1 MRLPVAR
8 SPARLPLLVLA
19 IGASACAWVQMA
31 EGEFKKPDVAYRSAS
46 LDGRLAERGGTG
58 LNVVARVDNPNPVG
72 LALADAD
79 YRLSIA
85 GIRRAG
91 RASRPRGWRSRR
103 RNADVTLPASFKF
116 ADLGQAVAT
125 VLSKGSAG
133 YKAEGS
139 LGLKTPVGVVRVP
152 LSHEGTFTLPAMP
165 GIALGTPRVTSVAIH
180 HATVEL
186 PVTLTA
192 KGSLPVPLQALEAAV
207 TIGGARI
214 GEVSAKDLGT
224 LEPGASRSVTLPLTV
239 PFAGAL
245 DAAQAM
251 LKGGSVPIALDGQLQ
266 SGPAPVPFQLKDGE
280 LPSLSARVGRE
291 NDDIPG
297 RGDLEVPIEGRRRP
311 AAPGLAITGA
321 TFVRDRSSGRP
332 LVSCLRAPRGG
343 TASFPGRSPR

>member
-8 SPARLPLLVLA
+8 SPARLLLVLA

-31 EGEFKKPDVAYRSAS
+31 EGAFKKPDVAYRSAS
-46 LDGRLAERGGTG
+46 LTDVSLSGAT

-79 YRLSIA
+79 YRLSIDGHPVAA
-85 GIRRAG
+85 GKPPEGLEIPANG
-91 RASRPRGWRSRR
+91 
-103 RNADVTLPASFKF
+103 NADVTLPASFKF

-165 GIALGTPRVTSVAIH
+165 GIALGTPRVTSVAID

-266 SGPAPVPFQLKDGE
+266 SGPAPVPFQLKTT
-280 LPSLSARVGRE
+280 A
-291 NDDIPG
+291 NF
-297 RGDLEVPIEGRRRP
+297 RR
-311 AAPGLAITGA
+311 
-321 TFVRDRSSGRP
+321 
-332 LVSCLRAPRGG
+332 
-343 TASFPGRSPR
+343 